1 LKLPCATGTR
11 PGRVVQAEIAH
22 YVLVSTARTAIL
34 AESQEAYVRIL
45 IEQNDLVGRVP
56 GM

>member
-1 LKLPCATGTR
+1 
-11 PGRVVQAEIAH
+11 VVQAEIAH

-34 AESQEAYVRIL
+34 AESQDVRIL